1 MSVLFTQLVAQSVL
15 LRTGTILDYFV
26 SLAAPA
32 SNGHKQLV
40 EGTDFQQIGFFLTLP
55 LLLVLLELFTP
66 C

>member
-40 EGTDFQQIGFFLTLP
+40 EGTDFQQIDSFITLH
-55 LLLVLLELFTP
+55 LLLARFELFTL